1 MIAIQLCKLFI
12 LMPNVSVIIPTF
24 NRAHFIEESV
34 SSVLSQTLKPTEVI
48 VVDDGS
54 NDKTWDIL
62 KNLGFSLSEARKNTL
77 RYIYK
82 ENGGVSSARNVGI
95 ELSSSE
101 YVALLDS
108 DDQWKP
114 TKLEAQLSSLKKE
127 SFSYRVSH
135 TDEIWIR
142 KGIRVNQH
150 KKHIKNGGDL
160 FKKCLKMCCISP
172 SSALIHRSVF
182 NDIGSF
188 DEKLKAC
195 EDYDF
200 WLRYCAFEKTHFLN
214 EQLTIKNGGH
224 SGQLSQMY
232 WGMDRF
238 RIYSLEKLLK
248 NINLSRSKYE
258 LVLTE
263 LILKLK
269 IMMSGSMK
277 RGKKDFTDELNKKI
291 IHFESLLSNE

>member
-1 MIAIQLCKLFI
+1 L
-12 LMPNVSVIIPTF
+12 
-24 NRAHFIEESV
+24 IEESV
-34 SSVLSQTLKPTEVI
+34 SSVLSQTFKPKEVI

-54 NDKTWDIL
+54 SDKTWDVL
-62 KNLGFSLSEARKNTL
+62 KNLGFSLSESQKKSL

-108 DDQWKP
+108 DDEWKP
-114 TKLEAQLSSLKKE
+114 TKLETQLLSLKKE
-127 SFSYRVSH
+127 SFSCRVSH
-135 TDEIWIR
+135 TNEIWIR
-142 KGIRVNQH
+142 NGIRVNQH
-150 KKHIKNGGDL
+150 RKHGKNGGDL
-160 FKKCLKMCCISP
+160 FEKCLKMCCISP

-182 NDIGSF
+182 NDLGSF
-188 DEKLKAC
+188 DESLKAC

-200 WLRYCAFEKTHFLN
+200 WLRYCAFEQTHFVN

-224 SGQLSQMY
+224 SDQLSQMY

-248 NINLSRSKYE
+248 NKNLSRSKYE
-258 LVLTE
+258 LALTE

-269 IMMSGSMK
+269 ILINGSMK

-291 IHFESLLSNE
+291 IHFESLLGNA